1 MQDGRVTYG
10 ALIFISILT
19 LVTGAIAGALAGTLA
34 GKSVAGDP
42 VVAASAPNAI
52 VRSSATPTVSATAA
66 GTAVRSGR
74 GSRAGSPSSG
84 DGELAPT
91 PTMAV
96 PLAAPDANALSGSVM
111 DVVDRV
117 NPAVVTIINK
127 MDFTGFTDEGADL
140 QPVGMGTGFIISQ
153 DGYIVTNN
161 HVVEGSN
168 AIDVIFPDGSKVSG
182 TLIGTDAF
190 TDLGLIKVDVPVPA
204 VVPLG
209 DSNALR
215 PGEQIVAIGSALGT
229 YSGTVTEGVIS
240 GLNRRLDNGDGS
252 SMENM
257 IQHDAPINPGNSG
270 GPLLNMRGEV
280 VGVNTAGIRNT
291 RDGLYV
297 DGMGFAIS
305 SATVQN
311 IVTILIADG
320 KISRPFM
327 GLSYF
332 PLNKVAAEALELPV
346 SDGIVVT
353 IIPSV
358 SPAANAGIQK
368 GDIITKINGQA
379 IDAQHPFVN
388 LLYQY
393 VPGDVVQVEFIRPGG
408 NETMIVPV
416 TLAVRPD
423 IP

>member
-1 MQDGRVTYG
+1 MDDRRVTYG
-10 ALIFISILT
+10 ALIFVSILT
-19 LVTGAIAGALAGTLA
+19 LITGAIAGALAGTLA
-34 GKSVAGDP
+34 GKSIVDDNP
-42 VVAASAPNAI
+42 VVAAGVATAVVRKTPTPNA
-52 VRSSATPTVSATAA
+52 TAE
-66 GTAVRSGR
+66 GTAGSSGNV
-74 GSRAGSPSSG
+74 SVDGSPVITNT
-84 DGELAPT
+84 EPT

-96 PLAAPDANALSGSVM
+96 PLAAPDANAASASVIEL
-111 DVVDRV
+111 VDRV
-117 NPAVVTIINK
+117 NPSVVTVINK
-127 MDFTGFTDEGADL
+127 MDFSGFTDVGADL

-153 DGYIVTNN
+153 DGYLVTNN
-161 HVVEGSN
+161 HVVEGSS
-168 AIDVIFPDGSKVSG
+168 AIDIIFADGSKVPG

-190 TDLGLIKVDVPVPA
+190 TDLAVVKVDVPVPA

-215 PGEQIVAIGSALGT
+215 SGEQVVAIGSALGT
-229 YSGTVTEGVIS
+229 FSGTVTDGVIS

-280 VGVNTAGIRNT
+280 VGVNTAAIRNAG
-291 RDGLYV
+291 DGRYV
-297 DGMGFAIS
+297 DGMGFAVS

-311 IVTILIADG
+311 IVTILIANG
-320 KISRPFM
+320 SVSRPYM

-346 SDGIVVT
+346 SDGIMVT
-353 IIPSV
+353 IIPSE
-358 SPAANAGIQK
+358 SPAADAGIQK
-368 GDIITKINGQA
+368 GDIITKIDGQA
-379 IDAQHPFVN
+379 IDATHPFVN

-393 VPGDVVQVEFIRPGG
+393 QPGDTTQVEFIRPGG

-416 TLAVRPD
+416 TLAIRPD

>member
-1 MQDGRVTYG
+1 MDDGRVTYSV
-10 ALIFISILT
+10 LIFVSVLT
-19 LVTGAIAGALAGTLA
+19 LITGAIAGALAGTLA
-34 GKSVAGDP
+34 GKSVASNP
-42 VVAASAPNAI
+42 VTAAGAPNAI
-52 VRSSATPTVSATAA
+52 VRSTLTATVSATATA
-66 GTAVRSGR
+66 G
-74 GSRAGSPSSG
+74 GSPVRNGSPFAG
-84 DGELAPT
+84 QNAPT

-96 PLAAPDANALSGSVM
+96 PLAAPDANALSGSVI

-117 NPAVVTIINK
+117 NPSVVTVINK

-140 QPVGMGTGFIISQ
+140 QPVGMGTGFIIST
-153 DGYIVTNN
+153 DGYIVTNE

-168 AIDVIFPDGSKVSG
+168 ALDVIFSDGTKVSG
-182 TLIGTDAF
+182 TLIGVDAF
-190 TDLGLIKVDVPVPA
+190 TDLGLIKVDVPIST

-215 PGEQIVAIGSALGT
+215 PGEQVVASGSALGT

-280 VGVNTAGIRNT
+280 IGANTAGIRNT
-291 RDGLYV
+291 RDGFYV
-297 DGMGFAIS
+297 DGMGFAVS

-320 KISRPFM
+320 KVSRPYM

-332 PLNKVAAEALELPV
+332 PLNKVAAESLELPV

-353 IIPSV
+353 IIPSE
-358 SPAANAGIQK
+358 SPAATAGIHE

-379 IDAQHPFVN
+379 IDQAHPFVN
-388 LLYQY
+388 LLYLY
-393 VPGDVVQVEFIRPGG
+393 KPGDIVQVEFIRPAS
-408 NETMIVPV
+408 NETMTVPI
-416 TLAVRPD
+416 TLSVRPD